1 MQAELQAEEVLAM
14 YDVRVYRNLFLKVI
28 LQKKSSEH
36 QNWWIRSLRRE

>member
-1 MQAELQAEEVLAM
+1 MKAELQAEEVLAM
-14 YDVRVYRNLFLKVI
+14 YDVRGIQKVM